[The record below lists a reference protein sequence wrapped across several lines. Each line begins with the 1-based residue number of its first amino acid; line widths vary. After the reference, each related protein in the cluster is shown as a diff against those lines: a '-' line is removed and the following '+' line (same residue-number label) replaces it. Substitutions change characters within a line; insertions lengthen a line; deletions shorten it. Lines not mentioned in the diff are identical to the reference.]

1 MDWGIE
7 RTIVSEAATHEI
19 SNLSRKEGKK
29 ERKKE
34 GKGREKGRQGK
45 GKGKGKREK
54 GKVEQNGK

>member
-7 RTIVSEAATHEI
+7 RTVTIVSEAATHEI

-34 GKGREKGRQGK
+34 DKGREKGRQGK
-45 GKGKGKREK
+45 GKREK
-54 GKVEQNGK
+54 GKVEQKGK